1 MVRIDHADL
10 RELWLAHR
18 RWVGAILLAHKPARE
33 DLEDLLHE
41 VALRFVRSADE
52 LRDPAAVRPWLRTVA
67 VNVART
73 AGRKTRVRQDAARTV
88 AEQVSERA
96 HRSDL
101 GGAPASERLS
111 AREEAE
117 RAMAAARRLPE
128 HYREPLLLRAVRG
141 MTYRQIADTLGVPM
155 TTVETRL
162 ARARRMLREELE
174 CPTDPSA
181 LAGEE
186 S

>member
-1 MVRIDHADL
+1 MGAMAGVDQTRPPPDPRQEAEMVRIDHADL

-73 AGRKTRVRQDAARTV
+73 AGRKTR
-88 AEQVSERA
+88 
-96 HRSDL
+96 
-101 GGAPASERLS
+101 
-111 AREEAE
+111 
-117 RAMAAARRLPE
+117 
-128 HYREPLLLRAVRG
+128 
-141 MTYRQIADTLGVPM
+141 
-155 TTVETRL
+155 
-162 ARARRMLREELE
+162 
-174 CPTDPSA
+174 
-181 LAGEE
+181 
-186 S
+186 